1 MFVSAAAVALL
12 TSPASAG
19 TKCAEDILDD
29 WIDDQK
35 IATTYPVSCYDEAI
49 DFAGRRAQDILLY
62 SSFEDVV
69 LAAKSSAVRAQ
80 ASPSP
85 PSPPAP
91 SPPAAPAPAPA
102 QSPSP
107 SPSPEPPAAPP
118 EPPVEDDPTVGDLLE
133 EIAEDPLAQVAPPS
147 APPPLEPP
155 ALAEPGAGDVAGV
168 AESDTQAAPLVELL
182 RDAGPNDSQSVPVP
196 LIVLTIVTGILALL
210 GAGVLSF
217 RYFQARRYADAPP
230 LPPRSSRNPLDG

>member
-35 IATTYPVSCYDEAI
+35 IATTYPVSCYGEAI
-49 DFAGRRAQDILLY
+49 DFAGRRAQDLLLY

-91 SPPAAPAPAPA
+91 SPPAAPAPA
-102 QSPSP
+102 QS
-107 SPSPEPPAAPP
+107 
-118 EPPVEDDPTVGDLLE
+118 
-133 EIAEDPLAQVAPPS
+133 
-147 APPPLEPP
+147 PPPLGPP

-230 LPPRSSRNPLDG
+230 LPPRSSRNPPAAV